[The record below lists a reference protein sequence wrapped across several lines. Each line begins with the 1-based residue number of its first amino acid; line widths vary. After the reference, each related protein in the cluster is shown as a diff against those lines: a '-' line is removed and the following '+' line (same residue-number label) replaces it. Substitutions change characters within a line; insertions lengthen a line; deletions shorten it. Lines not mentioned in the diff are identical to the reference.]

1 MSATDVSMFD
11 PAAFL
16 EATLDAPTE
25 RRPPLPVDR
34 DYTALIGEVKSRV
47 WTKRDDPSKNGI
59 AWDIPL
65 TIEVPADMQNDFGLP
80 PTITLTD
87 GIFIDVTPQGTIDNA
102 PGRNS
107 GLRRYREATNM
118 NNPGDSFSARKM
130 QGVPVK
136 VKIKHELYMEQIQ
149 ERIAGVAKL

>member
-1 MSATDVSMFD
+1 MTDASMFD
-11 PAAFL
+11 PQSFL

-25 RRPPLPVDR
+25 RRPPLPVER
-34 DYTALIGEVKSRV
+34 DYTAVIGEVKSHV
-47 WTKRDDPSKNGI
+47 WSKEGKSGI
-59 AWDIPL
+59 RW
-65 TIEVPADMQNDFGLP
+65 EVPLLIEIPADLQGDVGGLQNV
-80 PTITLTD
+80 TLSD
-87 GIFIDVTPQGTIDNA
+87 SIFIDVTPQGTIDNA

-130 QGVPVK
+130 QGVAVK